1 MQWRKTVVSNKPIP
15 CLVGFGGI
23 TPAGRASHNL
33 SYSRMTYDFQSE
45 QEKINY
51 LKSVLSLC
59 GLIDETLDS
68 SEINQFVKSKE
79 EEVLNNTLMRQ
90 LDYKFFRETFWTY
103 DYEMPANACAQLPF
117 QLDPVKHYASRQH
130 PKALGMSILGIADA
144 ISDTGLD
151 LKKKIDTYGRDKVGC
166 FAGCAVMNM
175 DRHSGDGLFASHPLG
190 QRATSKHISF
200 TLPEMTADFI
210 NAYVTGSLGI
220 TGHFIGACATSL
232 YNLNAGVEL
241 IKSGKSELV
250 IVGAAE
256 AILGPPAYIGFSA
269 MGAMATDER
278 MKNLQALLGEGED
291 LNYKNFCRP
300 FGDNMGMVCGESAGF
315 AILMSDRLA
324 LETGANIRGAFLNVN
339 INADGNKKSISG
351 PGAGNYFSVGKTFK
365 DIEKVF
371 GEKVLQNQS
380 CFIAHGTGT
389 PLNRITESHIMSTFA
404 KEFQVGNM
412 PVTSVKSKLGH
423 TMGTAGMDQIWSAL
437 GALDSQKLSG
447 ICTIPKL
454 ADDVFTENLDYF
466 LEDREFQDK
475 KDIVFLNS
483 KGFGGNNA
491 TSALISKD
499 LTLDLINKRYNS
511 SELSKWQGLQ
521 EKTLESRAQNKLAAI
536 NNEIEPIY
544 EFDKDVLDLTD
555 LDISRTNIKTSTGFD
570 YELSSDLRDEDYS
583 V

>member
-1 MQWRKTVVSNKPIP
+1 MAKPIP
-15 CLVGFGGI
+15 CLVGFGGL
-23 TPAGRASHNL
+23 TPAGRGSHNL
-33 SYSRMTYDFQSE
+33 SYSRMIYDLESE
-45 QEKINY
+45 QNKFNY
-51 LKSVLSLC
+51 LKSVLTLC
-59 GLIDETLDS
+59 GLIDETTEAP
-68 SEINQFVKSKE
+68 EIEQLILSKE
-79 EEVLNNTLMRQ
+79 NEVLENTLMRK
-90 LDYKFFRETFWTY
+90 LDYEFFRNTFWSY
-103 DYEMPANACAQLPF
+103 DYEMPANACGQLPYR
-117 QLDPVKHYASRQH
+117 LDPVTHYASRQH
-130 PKALGMSILGIADA
+130 PKALGMSIVGFTDA
-144 ISDTGLD
+144 MSDAGFD
-151 LKKKIDTYGRDKVGC
+151 LRKEIDTYGRDKVGC

-175 DRHSGDGLFASHPLG
+175 DRYSGDGLFASYPMG
-190 QRATSKHISF
+190 KRASSKHISF

-278 MKNLQALLGEGED
+278 MTNLQQLLGEGDD
-291 LNYKNFCRP
+291 LDYTKFCRP

-324 LETGANIRGAFLNVN
+324 LEVGANIRGCFLNVN

-365 DIEKVF
+365 DIETVF
-371 GEKVLQNQS
+371 GSKTLQEKS
-380 CFIAHGTGT
+380 CFLAHGTGT
-389 PLNRITESHIMSTFA
+389 PLNRITESHIISTFA
-404 KEFQVGNM
+404 KEYGIQNL

-423 TMGTAGMDQIWSAL
+423 TMGTAGMDQIWCGL
-437 GALDSQKLSG
+437 GALESQKLTG

-454 ADDVFTENLDYF
+454 ADDVFKDNLDFF
-466 LEDREFQDK
+466 LDNKEFSSQ
-475 KDIVFLNS
+475 KDIAFLNS

-491 TSALISKD
+491 TSALISSS
-499 LTLDLINKRYNS
+499 LTEELLQRRFTEKELKAWKNKREATLKLREKNFELAVNS
-511 SELSKWQGLQ
+511 D
-521 EKTLESRAQNKLAAI
+521 
-536 NNEIEPIY
+536 IEPIY

-555 LDISRTNIKTSTGFD
+555 LEISKKNIKTKTGFN
-570 YELSSDLRDEDYS
+570 YALNSDLTKSDF
-583 V
+583 

>member
-1 MQWRKTVVSNKPIP
+1 MAKPIP
-15 CLVGFGGI
+15 CLVGFGGL
-23 TPAGRASHNL
+23 TPAGRGSHNL
-33 SYSRMTYDFQSE
+33 SYSRMIYDLESDQNKF
-45 QEKINY
+45 NY
-51 LKSVLSLC
+51 LKSVLTLC
-59 GLIDETLDS
+59 GLIDETTEAT
-68 SEINQFVKSKE
+68 EIEQLILSKE
-79 EEVLNNTLMRQ
+79 NEVLENTLMRK
-90 LDYKFFRETFWTY
+90 LDYEFFRNTFWSY
-103 DYEMPANACAQLPF
+103 DYEMPANACGQLPF
-117 QLDPVKHYASRQH
+117 RLDPVTHYASRQH
-130 PKALGMSILGIADA
+130 PKALGMSIVGFTDA
-144 ISDTGLD
+144 MSDAGFD
-151 LKKKIDTYGRDKVGC
+151 LRKVIDSYGRDKVGC

-175 DRHSGDGLFASHPLG
+175 DRYSGDGLFASYPMG
-190 QRATSKHISF
+190 KRASSKHISF

-278 MKNLQALLGEGED
+278 MTNLQQLLGEGED
-291 LNYKNFCRP
+291 LDYTKFCRP

-324 LETGANIRGAFLNVN
+324 LEVGANIRGCFLNVN

-365 DIEKVF
+365 DIETVF
-371 GEKVLQNQS
+371 GSKTLQEKS
-380 CFIAHGTGT
+380 CFLAHGTGT
-389 PLNRITESHIMSTFA
+389 PLNRITESHIVSTFA
-404 KEFQVGNM
+404 KEFGIENL

-423 TMGTAGMDQIWSAL
+423 TMGTAGMDQIWCGL
-437 GALDSQKLSG
+437 GALESQKLTG

-454 ADDVFTENLDYF
+454 ADDVFKENLDFF
-466 LEDREFQDK
+466 LENKEFNSQ
-475 KDIVFLNS
+475 KDIAFLNS

-491 TSALISKD
+491 TSALISSN
-499 LTLDLINKRYNS
+499 LTEELLQRRFTEKELKAWKKKREATLKLREKNFELAVNS
-511 SELSKWQGLQ
+511 D
-521 EKTLESRAQNKLAAI
+521 
-536 NNEIEPIY
+536 IEPIY

-555 LDISRTNIKTSTGFD
+555 LEISKKNIKTKTGFN
-570 YELSSDLRDEDYS
+570 YALNSDLTKSDF
-583 V
+583 

>member
-1 MQWRKTVVSNKPIP
+1 MAKPIP
-15 CLVGFGGI
+15 CLVGFGGL
-23 TPAGRASHNL
+23 TPAGRGSHNL
-33 SYSRMTYDFQSE
+33 SYSRMIYDLESDQNKF
-45 QEKINY
+45 NY
-51 LKSVLSLC
+51 LKSVLTLC
-59 GLIDETLDS
+59 GLIDETTEAP
-68 SEINQFVKSKE
+68 EIEQLILSKE
-79 EEVLNNTLMRQ
+79 NEVLENTLMRK
-90 LDYKFFRETFWTY
+90 LDYEFFRNTFWSY
-103 DYEMPANACAQLPF
+103 DYEMPANACGQLPYR
-117 QLDPVKHYASRQH
+117 LDPVTHYASRQH
-130 PKALGMSILGIADA
+130 PKALGMSIVGFTDA
-144 ISDTGLD
+144 MSDAGFD
-151 LKKKIDTYGRDKVGC
+151 LRKEIDTYGRDKVGC

-175 DRHSGDGLFASHPLG
+175 DRYSGDGLFASYPMG
-190 QRATSKHISF
+190 KRASSKHISF

-278 MKNLQALLGEGED
+278 MTNLQQLLGEGDD
-291 LNYKNFCRP
+291 LDYTKFCRP

-324 LETGANIRGAFLNVN
+324 LEVGANIRGCFLNVN

-365 DIEKVF
+365 DIETVF
-371 GEKVLQNQS
+371 GSKTLQEKS
-380 CFIAHGTGT
+380 CFLAHGTGT
-389 PLNRITESHIMSTFA
+389 PLNRITESHIISTFA
-404 KEFQVGNM
+404 KEFGIQNL

-423 TMGTAGMDQIWSAL
+423 TMGTAGMDQIWCGL
-437 GALDSQKLSG
+437 GALESQKLTG

-454 ADDVFTENLDYF
+454 ADDVFKDNLDFF
-466 LEDREFQDK
+466 LDNKEFSSQ
-475 KDIVFLNS
+475 KDIAFLNS

-491 TSALISKD
+491 TSALISSS
-499 LTLDLINKRYNS
+499 LTEELLQRRFTEKELKAWKKKREATLKLREKNFELAVNS
-511 SELSKWQGLQ
+511 D
-521 EKTLESRAQNKLAAI
+521 
-536 NNEIEPIY
+536 IEPIY

-555 LDISRTNIKTSTGFD
+555 LEISKKNIKTKTGFN
-570 YELSSDLRDEDYS
+570 YALNSDLTKSDF
-583 V
+583 

>member
-1 MQWRKTVVSNKPIP
+1 MAKPIP
-15 CLVGFGGI
+15 CLVGFGGL
-23 TPAGRASHNL
+23 TPAGRGSHNL
-33 SYSRMTYDFQSE
+33 SYSRMIYDLESDQNKF
-45 QEKINY
+45 NY
-51 LKSVLSLC
+51 LKSVLTLC
-59 GLIDETLDS
+59 GLIDETTEAT
-68 SEINQFVKSKE
+68 EIEQLILSKE
-79 EEVLNNTLMRQ
+79 NEVLENTLMRK
-90 LDYKFFRETFWTY
+90 LDYEFFRNTFWSY
-103 DYEMPANACAQLPF
+103 DYEMPANACGQLPF
-117 QLDPVKHYASRQH
+117 RLDPVTHYASRQH
-130 PKALGMSILGIADA
+130 PKALGRSIVGFTDAMSDA
-144 ISDTGLD
+144 GFELRKEIE
-151 LKKKIDTYGRDKVGC
+151 TYGREKVGC

-175 DRHSGDGLFASHPLG
+175 DRYSGDGLFASYPMG
-190 QRATSKHISF
+190 KRASSKHISF

-278 MKNLQALLGEGED
+278 MSNLQQLLGEGDD
-291 LNYKNFCRP
+291 LDYTKFCRP

-324 LETGANIRGAFLNVN
+324 LEVGANIRGCFLNVN

-365 DIEKVF
+365 DIETVF
-371 GEKVLQNQS
+371 GSKTLQEKS
-380 CFIAHGTGT
+380 CFLAHGTGT
-389 PLNRITESHIMSTFA
+389 PLNRITESHIVSTFA
-404 KEFQVGNM
+404 KEFGIENL

-423 TMGTAGMDQIWSAL
+423 TMGTAGMDQIWCGL
-437 GALDSQKLSG
+437 GALESQKLTG

-454 ADDVFTENLDYF
+454 ADDVFKDNLDFF
-466 LEDREFQDK
+466 LENKEFNSQ
-475 KDIVFLNS
+475 KDIAFLNS

-491 TSALISKD
+491 TSALISSN
-499 LTLDLINKRYNS
+499 LTEELLQRRFTEKELKAWKKKREATLKLREKNFELAVNS
-511 SELSKWQGLQ
+511 D
-521 EKTLESRAQNKLAAI
+521 
-536 NNEIEPIY
+536 IEPIY

-555 LDISRTNIKTSTGFD
+555 LEISKKNIKTKTGFN
-570 YELSSDLRDEDYS
+570 YALNSDLTKSDF
-583 V
+583 

>member
-1 MQWRKTVVSNKPIP
+1 MAKPIP
-15 CLVGFGGI
+15 CLVGFGGL
-23 TPAGRASHNL
+23 TPAGRGSHNL
-33 SYSRMTYDFQSE
+33 SYSRMIYDLESE
-45 QEKINY
+45 QNKFNY
-51 LKSVLSLC
+51 LKSVLTLC
-59 GLIDETLDS
+59 GLIDETTEAT
-68 SEINQFVKSKE
+68 EIEQLILSKE
-79 EEVLNNTLMRQ
+79 NEVLENTLMRK
-90 LDYKFFRETFWTY
+90 LDYEFFRNTFWSY
-103 DYEMPANACAQLPF
+103 DYEMPANACGQLPYR
-117 QLDPVKHYASRQH
+117 LDPVTHYASRQH
-130 PKALGMSILGIADA
+130 PKALGMSIVGFTDA
-144 ISDTGLD
+144 MSDAGFD
-151 LKKKIDTYGRDKVGC
+151 LRKEIDTYGRDKVGC

-175 DRHSGDGLFASHPLG
+175 DRYSGDGLFASYPMG
-190 QRATSKHISF
+190 KRASSKHISF

-278 MKNLQALLGEGED
+278 MTNLQQLLGEGDD
-291 LNYKNFCRP
+291 LDYTKFCRP

-324 LETGANIRGAFLNVN
+324 LEVGANIRGCFLNVN

-365 DIEKVF
+365 DIETVF
-371 GEKVLQNQS
+371 GSKTLQEKS
-380 CFIAHGTGT
+380 CFLAHGTGT
-389 PLNRITESHIMSTFA
+389 PLNRITESHIISTFA
-404 KEFQVGNM
+404 KEFGIQNL

-423 TMGTAGMDQIWSAL
+423 TMGTAGMDQIWCGL
-437 GALDSQKLSG
+437 GALESQKLTG

-454 ADDVFTENLDYF
+454 ADDVFKDNLDFF
-466 LEDREFQDK
+466 LDNKEFSSQ
-475 KDIVFLNS
+475 KDIAFLNS

-491 TSALISKD
+491 TSALISSS
-499 LTLDLINKRYNS
+499 LTEELLQRRFTEKELKAWKKKREATLKLREKNFELAVNS
-511 SELSKWQGLQ
+511 D
-521 EKTLESRAQNKLAAI
+521 
-536 NNEIEPIY
+536 IEPIY

-555 LDISRTNIKTSTGFD
+555 LEISKKNIKTKTGFD
-570 YELSSDLRDEDYS
+570 YALNSDLTKSDF
-583 V
+583 

>member
-1 MQWRKTVVSNKPIP
+1 MAKPIP
-15 CLVGFGGI
+15 CLVGFGGL
-23 TPAGRASHNL
+23 TPAGRGSHNL
-33 SYSRMTYDFQSE
+33 SYSRMIYDLESDQNKF
-45 QEKINY
+45 NY
-51 LKSVLSLC
+51 LKSVLTLC
-59 GLIDETLDS
+59 GLIDETTEAT
-68 SEINQFVKSKE
+68 EIEQLILSKE
-79 EEVLNNTLMRQ
+79 NEVLENTLMRK
-90 LDYKFFRETFWTY
+90 LDYEFFRNTFWSY
-103 DYEMPANACAQLPF
+103 DYEMPANACGQLPF
-117 QLDPVKHYASRQH
+117 RLDPVTHYASRQH
-130 PKALGMSILGIADA
+130 PKALGMSIVGFTDA
-144 ISDTGLD
+144 MSDAGFD
-151 LKKKIDTYGRDKVGC
+151 LRKEIDTYGRDKVGC

-175 DRHSGDGLFASHPLG
+175 DRYSGDGLFASYPMG
-190 QRATSKHISF
+190 KRASSKHISF

-278 MKNLQALLGEGED
+278 MTNLQQLLGEGDD
-291 LNYKNFCRP
+291 LDYTKFCRP

-324 LETGANIRGAFLNVN
+324 LEVGANIRGCFLNVN

-365 DIEKVF
+365 DIETVF
-371 GEKVLQNQS
+371 GSKTLQEKS
-380 CFIAHGTGT
+380 CFLAHGTGT
-389 PLNRITESHIMSTFA
+389 PLNRITESHIVSTFA
-404 KEFQVGNM
+404 KEFGIENL

-423 TMGTAGMDQIWSAL
+423 TMGTAGMDQIWCGL
-437 GALDSQKLSG
+437 GALESQKLTG

-454 ADDVFTENLDYF
+454 ADDVFKENLDFF
-466 LEDREFQDK
+466 LENKEFNSQ
-475 KDIVFLNS
+475 KDIAFLNS

-491 TSALISKD
+491 TSALISSN
-499 LTLDLINKRYNS
+499 LTEELLQRRFTDKELKAWKKKREATLKLREKNFELAVNS
-511 SELSKWQGLQ
+511 D
-521 EKTLESRAQNKLAAI
+521 
-536 NNEIEPIY
+536 IEPIY

-555 LDISRTNIKTSTGFD
+555 LEISKKNIKTKTGFN
-570 YELSSDLRDEDYS
+570 YALNSDLTKSDF
-583 V
+583 

>member
-1 MQWRKTVVSNKPIP
+1 MAKPIP
-15 CLVGFGGI
+15 CLVGFGGL
-23 TPAGRASHNL
+23 TPAGRGSHNL
-33 SYSRMTYDFQSE
+33 SYSRMIYDLESDQNKF
-45 QEKINY
+45 NY
-51 LKSVLSLC
+51 LKSVLTLC
-59 GLIDETLDS
+59 GLIDETTEAT
-68 SEINQFVKSKE
+68 EIEQLILSKE
-79 EEVLNNTLMRQ
+79 NEVLENTLMRK
-90 LDYKFFRETFWTY
+90 LDYEFFRNTFWSY
-103 DYEMPANACAQLPF
+103 DYEMPANACGQLPF
-117 QLDPVKHYASRQH
+117 RLDPVTHYASRQH
-130 PKALGMSILGIADA
+130 PKALGMSIVGFTDA
-144 ISDTGLD
+144 MSDAGFD
-151 LKKKIDTYGRDKVGC
+151 LRKEIDTYGRDKVGC

-175 DRHSGDGLFASHPLG
+175 DRYSGDGLFASYPMG
-190 QRATSKHISF
+190 KRASSKHISF

-278 MKNLQALLGEGED
+278 MTNLQQLLGEGDD
-291 LNYKNFCRP
+291 LDYTKFCRP

-324 LETGANIRGAFLNVN
+324 LEVGANIRGCFLNVN

-365 DIEKVF
+365 DIETVF
-371 GEKVLQNQS
+371 GSKTLQEKSFFL
-380 CFIAHGTGT
+380 AHGTGT
-389 PLNRITESHIMSTFA
+389 PLNIITESHIVSTFA
-404 KEFQVGNM
+404 KEFGIENL

-423 TMGTAGMDQIWSAL
+423 TMGTAGMDQIWCGL
-437 GALDSQKLSG
+437 GALESQKLTG

-454 ADDVFTENLDYF
+454 ADDVFKDNLDFF
-466 LEDREFQDK
+466 LENKEFNSQ
-475 KDIVFLNS
+475 KDIAFLNS

-491 TSALISKD
+491 TSALISSN
-499 LTLDLINKRYNS
+499 LTEELLQRRFTEKELKAWKKKREATLKLREKNF
-511 SELSKWQGLQ
+511 EL
-521 EKTLESRAQNKLAAI
+521 AI
-536 NNEIEPIY
+536 NSDIEPIY

-555 LDISRTNIKTSTGFD
+555 LEISKKNIKTKTGFN
-570 YELSSDLRDEDYS
+570 YALNSDLTKSDF
-583 V
+583 

>member
-1 MQWRKTVVSNKPIP
+1 MAKPIP
-15 CLVGFGGI
+15 CLVGFGGL
-23 TPAGRASHNL
+23 TPAGRGSHNL
-33 SYSRMTYDFQSE
+33 SYSRMIYDLESDQNKF
-45 QEKINY
+45 NY
-51 LKSVLSLC
+51 LKSVLTLC
-59 GLIDETLDS
+59 GLIDETTEAT
-68 SEINQFVKSKE
+68 EIEQLILSKE
-79 EEVLNNTLMRQ
+79 NEVLENTLMRK
-90 LDYKFFRETFWTY
+90 LDYEFFRNTFWSY
-103 DYEMPANACAQLPF
+103 DYEMPANACGQLPF
-117 QLDPVKHYASRQH
+117 RLDPVTHYASRQH
-130 PKALGMSILGIADA
+130 PKALGMSIVGFTDA
-144 ISDTGLD
+144 MSDAGFD
-151 LKKKIDTYGRDKVGC
+151 LRKEIDTYGRDKVGC

-175 DRHSGDGLFASHPLG
+175 DRYSGDGLFASYPMG
-190 QRATSKHISF
+190 KRASSKHISF

-278 MKNLQALLGEGED
+278 MTNLQQLLGEGDD
-291 LNYKNFCRP
+291 LDYTKFCRP

-324 LETGANIRGAFLNVN
+324 LEVGANIRGCFLNVN

-365 DIEKVF
+365 DIETVF
-371 GEKVLQNQS
+371 GSKTLQEKS
-380 CFIAHGTGT
+380 CFLAHGTGT
-389 PLNRITESHIMSTFA
+389 PLNRITESHIVSTFA
-404 KEFQVGNM
+404 KEFGIENL

-423 TMGTAGMDQIWSAL
+423 TMGTAGMDQIWCGL
-437 GALDSQKLSG
+437 GALESQKLTG

-454 ADDVFTENLDYF
+454 ADDVFKDNLDFF
-466 LEDREFQDK
+466 LENKEFNSQ
-475 KDIVFLNS
+475 KDIAFLNS

-491 TSALISKD
+491 TSALISSN
-499 LTLDLINKRYNS
+499 LTEELLQRRFTDKELKAWKKKREATLKLREKNFELAVNS
-511 SELSKWQGLQ
+511 DIK
-521 EKTLESRAQNKLAAI
+521 
-536 NNEIEPIY
+536 PIY

-555 LDISRTNIKTSTGFD
+555 LEISKKNIKTKTGFN
-570 YELSSDLRDEDYS
+570 YALNSDLTKSDF
-583 V
+583 

>member
-1 MQWRKTVVSNKPIP
+1 MAKPIP
-15 CLVGFGGI
+15 CLVGFGGL
-23 TPAGRASHNL
+23 TPAGRGSHNL
-33 SYSRMTYDFQSE
+33 SYSRMIYDLESDQNKF
-45 QEKINY
+45 NY
-51 LKSVLSLC
+51 LKSVLTLC
-59 GLIDETLDS
+59 GLIDETTEATQIEQL
-68 SEINQFVKSKE
+68 ILSKE
-79 EEVLNNTLMRQ
+79 NEVLENTLMRK
-90 LDYKFFRETFWTY
+90 LDYEFFRNTFWSY
-103 DYEMPANACAQLPF
+103 DYEMPANACGQLPF
-117 QLDPVKHYASRQH
+117 RLDPVTHYASRQH
-130 PKALGMSILGIADA
+130 PKALGMSIVGFTDA
-144 ISDTGLD
+144 MSDAGFD
-151 LKKKIDTYGRDKVGC
+151 LRKEIDSYGRDKVGC

-175 DRHSGDGLFASHPLG
+175 DRYSGDGLFASYPMG
-190 QRATSKHISF
+190 KRASSKHISF

-278 MKNLQALLGEGED
+278 MTNLQQLLGEGED
-291 LNYKNFCRP
+291 LDYTKFCRP

-324 LETGANIRGAFLNVN
+324 LEVGANIRGCFLNVN

-365 DIEKVF
+365 DIETVF
-371 GEKVLQNQS
+371 GAKTLQEKS
-380 CFIAHGTGT
+380 CFLAHGTGT
-389 PLNRITESHIMSTFA
+389 PLNRITESHIVSTFA
-404 KEFQVGNM
+404 KEFGIENL

-423 TMGTAGMDQIWSAL
+423 TMGTAGMDQIWCGL
-437 GALDSQKLSG
+437 GALESQKLTG

-454 ADDVFTENLDYF
+454 ADDVFKENLDFF
-466 LEDREFQDK
+466 LENKEFNSQ
-475 KDIVFLNS
+475 KDIAFLNS

-491 TSALISKD
+491 TSALISSN
-499 LTLDLINKRYNS
+499 LTEELLQRRFTEKELKAWKKKREATLQLREKNFELAVNS
-511 SELSKWQGLQ
+511 D
-521 EKTLESRAQNKLAAI
+521 
-536 NNEIEPIY
+536 IEPIY

-555 LDISRTNIKTSTGFD
+555 LEISKKSIKTKTGFD
-570 YELSSDLRDEDYS
+570 YALNSDLTKSDF
-583 V
+583 

>member
-1 MQWRKTVVSNKPIP
+1 MAKPIP
-15 CLVGFGGI
+15 CLVGFGGL
-23 TPAGRASHNL
+23 TPAGRGSHNL
-33 SYSRMTYDFQSE
+33 SYSRMIYDLESDQNKF
-45 QEKINY
+45 NY
-51 LKSVLSLC
+51 LKSVLTLC
-59 GLIDETLDS
+59 GLIDETTEAP
-68 SEINQFVKSKE
+68 EIEQLIFSKE
-79 EEVLNNTLMRQ
+79 NEVLENTLMRK
-90 LDYKFFRETFWTY
+90 LDYEFFRNTFWSY
-103 DYEMPANACAQLPF
+103 DYEMPANACGQLPF
-117 QLDPVKHYASRQH
+117 RLDPVTHYASRQH
-130 PKALGMSILGIADA
+130 PKALGMSIVGFTDA
-144 ISDTGLD
+144 MSDAGFD
-151 LKKKIDTYGRDKVGC
+151 LRKEIDSYGRDKVGC

-175 DRHSGDGLFASHPLG
+175 DRYSGDGLFASYPMG
-190 QRATSKHISF
+190 KRASSKHISF

-278 MKNLQALLGEGED
+278 MTNLQQLLGEGENLD
-291 LNYKNFCRP
+291 YTKFCRP

-324 LETGANIRGAFLNVN
+324 LEVGANIRGCFLNVN

-365 DIEKVF
+365 DIETVF
-371 GEKVLQNQS
+371 GAKTLQEKS
-380 CFIAHGTGT
+380 CFLAHGTGT
-389 PLNRITESHIMSTFA
+389 PLNRITESHIVSTFA
-404 KEFQVGNM
+404 KEFGIENL

-423 TMGTAGMDQIWSAL
+423 TMGTAGMDQIWCGL
-437 GALDSQKLSG
+437 GALESQKLTG

-454 ADDVFTENLDYF
+454 ADDVFKENLDFF
-466 LEDREFQDK
+466 LENKEFNSQ

-491 TSALISKD
+491 TSALISSN
-499 LTLDLINKRYNS
+499 LTEELLQRRFTEKELKAWKKKREATLKLREKNFELAVNS
-511 SELSKWQGLQ
+511 D
-521 EKTLESRAQNKLAAI
+521 
-536 NNEIEPIY
+536 IEPIY

-555 LDISRTNIKTSTGFD
+555 LEISKKNIKTKTGFN
-570 YELSSDLRDEDYS
+570 YALNSDLTKSDF
-583 V
+583 

>member
-1 MQWRKTVVSNKPIP
+1 MAKPIP
-15 CLVGFGGI
+15 CLVGFGGL
-23 TPAGRASHNL
+23 TPAGRGSHNL
-33 SYSRMTYDFQSE
+33 SYSRMIYDLESDQNKF
-45 QEKINY
+45 NY
-51 LKSVLSLC
+51 LKSVLTLC
-59 GLIDETLDS
+59 GLIDETTEAP
-68 SEINQFVKSKE
+68 EIEQLILSKE
-79 EEVLNNTLMRQ
+79 NEVLENTLMRK
-90 LDYKFFRETFWTY
+90 LDYEFFRNTFWSY
-103 DYEMPANACAQLPF
+103 DYEMPANACGQLPF
-117 QLDPVKHYASRQH
+117 RLDPVTHYASRQH
-130 PKALGMSILGIADA
+130 PKALGMSIVGFTDA
-144 ISDTGLD
+144 MSDAGFD
-151 LKKKIDTYGRDKVGC
+151 LRKEIDTYGRDKVGC

-175 DRHSGDGLFASHPLG
+175 DRYSGDGLFASYPMG
-190 QRATSKHISF
+190 KRASSKHISF

-278 MKNLQALLGEGED
+278 MTNLQQLLGEGDD
-291 LNYKNFCRP
+291 LDYTKFCRP

-324 LETGANIRGAFLNVN
+324 LEVGANIRGCFLNVN

-365 DIEKVF
+365 DIETVF
-371 GEKVLQNQS
+371 GSKTLQEKS
-380 CFIAHGTGT
+380 CFLAHGTGT
-389 PLNRITESHIMSTFA
+389 PLNRITESHIVSTFA
-404 KEFQVGNM
+404 KEFGIENL

-423 TMGTAGMDQIWSAL
+423 TMGTAGMDQIWCGL
-437 GALDSQKLSG
+437 GALESQKLTG

-454 ADDVFTENLDYF
+454 ADDVFKDNLDFF
-466 LEDREFQDK
+466 LENKEFNSQ
-475 KDIVFLNS
+475 KDIAFLNS

-491 TSALISKD
+491 TSALISSN
-499 LTLDLINKRYNS
+499 LTEELLQRRFTDKELKAWKKKREATLKLREKNFELAVNS
-511 SELSKWQGLQ
+511 D
-521 EKTLESRAQNKLAAI
+521 
-536 NNEIEPIY
+536 IEPIY

-555 LDISRTNIKTSTGFD
+555 LEISKKNIKTKTGFN
-570 YELSSDLRDEDYS
+570 YALNSDLTKSDF
-583 V
+583 

>member
-1 MQWRKTVVSNKPIP
+1 MAKPIP
-15 CLVGFGGI
+15 CLVGFGGL
-23 TPAGRASHNL
+23 TPAGRGSHNL
-33 SYSRMTYDFQSE
+33 SYSRMIYDLESE
-45 QEKINY
+45 QNKFNY
-51 LKSVLSLC
+51 LKSVLTLC
-59 GLIDETLDS
+59 GLIDETTEAP
-68 SEINQFVKSKE
+68 EIEQLILSKE
-79 EEVLNNTLMRQ
+79 NEVLENTLMRK
-90 LDYKFFRETFWTY
+90 LDYEFFRNTFWSY
-103 DYEMPANACAQLPF
+103 DYEMPANACGQLPYR
-117 QLDPVKHYASRQH
+117 LDPVTHYASRQH
-130 PKALGMSILGIADA
+130 PKALGMSIVGFTDA
-144 ISDTGLD
+144 MSDAGFD
-151 LKKKIDTYGRDKVGC
+151 LRKEIDTYGRDKVGC

-175 DRHSGDGLFASHPLG
+175 DRYSGDGLFASYPMG
-190 QRATSKHISF
+190 KRASSKHISF

-278 MKNLQALLGEGED
+278 MTNLQQLLGEGDD
-291 LNYKNFCRP
+291 LDYTKFCRP

-324 LETGANIRGAFLNVN
+324 LEVGANIRGCFLNVN

-365 DIEKVF
+365 DIETVF
-371 GEKVLQNQS
+371 GSKTLQEKS
-380 CFIAHGTGT
+380 CFLAHGTGT
-389 PLNRITESHIMSTFA
+389 PLNRITESHIISTFA
-404 KEFQVGNM
+404 KEFGIRNL

-423 TMGTAGMDQIWSAL
+423 TMGTAGMDQIWCGL
-437 GALDSQKLSG
+437 GALESQKLTG

-454 ADDVFTENLDYF
+454 ADDVFKDNLDFF
-466 LEDREFQDK
+466 LDNKEFSSQ
-475 KDIVFLNS
+475 KDIAFLNS

-491 TSALISKD
+491 TSALISSN
-499 LTLDLINKRYNS
+499 LTEELLQRRFTEKELKAWKKKREATFKLREKNFELAVNS
-511 SELSKWQGLQ
+511 D
-521 EKTLESRAQNKLAAI
+521 
-536 NNEIEPIY
+536 IEPIY

-555 LDISRTNIKTSTGFD
+555 LEISKKNIKTKTGFN
-570 YELSSDLRDEDYS
+570 YALNSDLTKSDF
-583 V
+583 

>member
-1 MQWRKTVVSNKPIP
+1 MAKPIP
-15 CLVGFGGI
+15 CLVGFGGL
-23 TPAGRASHNL
+23 TPAGRGSHNL
-33 SYSRMTYDFQSE
+33 SYSRMIYDLESDQNKF
-45 QEKINY
+45 NY
-51 LKSVLSLC
+51 LKSVLTLC
-59 GLIDETLDS
+59 GLIDETTEAP
-68 SEINQFVKSKE
+68 EIEQLILSKE
-79 EEVLNNTLMRQ
+79 NEVLENTLMRK
-90 LDYKFFRETFWTY
+90 LDYEFFRNTFWSY
-103 DYEMPANACAQLPF
+103 DYEMPANACGQLPF
-117 QLDPVKHYASRQH
+117 RLDPVTHYASRQH
-130 PKALGMSILGIADA
+130 PKALGMSIVGFTDA
-144 ISDTGLD
+144 MSDTGFD
-151 LKKKIDTYGRDKVGC
+151 LRKEIDSYGRDKVGC

-175 DRHSGDGLFASHPLG
+175 DRYSGDGLFASYPMG
-190 QRATSKHISF
+190 KRASSKHISF

-278 MKNLQALLGEGED
+278 MTNLQQLLGEGED
-291 LNYKNFCRP
+291 LDYTKFCRP

-324 LETGANIRGAFLNVN
+324 LEVGANIRGCFLNVN

-365 DIEKVF
+365 DIETVF
-371 GEKVLQNQS
+371 GAKTLQEKS
-380 CFIAHGTGT
+380 CFLAHGTGT
-389 PLNRITESHIMSTFA
+389 PLNRITESHIVSTFA
-404 KEFQVGNM
+404 KEFGIENL

-423 TMGTAGMDQIWSAL
+423 TMGTAGMDQIWCGL
-437 GALDSQKLSG
+437 GALESQKLTG

-454 ADDVFTENLDYF
+454 ADDVFKENLDFF
-466 LEDREFQDK
+466 LENKEFNSQ
-475 KDIVFLNS
+475 KDIAFLNS

-491 TSALISKD
+491 TSALISSN
-499 LTLDLINKRYNS
+499 LTEELLQRRFTEKELKAWKKKREATLKLREKNFELAVNS
-511 SELSKWQGLQ
+511 D
-521 EKTLESRAQNKLAAI
+521 
-536 NNEIEPIY
+536 IEPIY

-555 LDISRTNIKTSTGFD
+555 LEISKKSIKTKTGFD
-570 YELSSDLRDEDYS
+570 YALNSDLTKSDF
-583 V
+583 

>member
-1 MQWRKTVVSNKPIP
+1 MAKPIP
-15 CLVGFGGI
+15 CLVGFGGL
-23 TPAGRASHNL
+23 TPAGRGSHNL
-33 SYSRMTYDFQSE
+33 SYSRMIYDLESE
-45 QEKINY
+45 QNKFNY
-51 LKSVLSLC
+51 LKSVLTLC
-59 GLIDETLDS
+59 GLIDETTEAP
-68 SEINQFVKSKE
+68 EIEQLILSKE
-79 EEVLNNTLMRQ
+79 NEVLENTLMRK
-90 LDYKFFRETFWTY
+90 LDYEFFRNTFWSY
-103 DYEMPANACAQLPF
+103 DYEMPANACGQLPYR
-117 QLDPVKHYASRQH
+117 LDPVTHYASRQH
-130 PKALGMSILGIADA
+130 PKALGMSIVGFTDA
-144 ISDTGLD
+144 MSDAGFD
-151 LKKKIDTYGRDKVGC
+151 LRKEIDTYGRDKVGC

-175 DRHSGDGLFASHPLG
+175 DRYSGDGLFASYPMG
-190 QRATSKHISF
+190 KRASSKHISF

-278 MKNLQALLGEGED
+278 MTNLQQLLGEGDD
-291 LNYKNFCRP
+291 LDYTKFCRP

-324 LETGANIRGAFLNVN
+324 LEVGANIRGCFLNVN

-365 DIEKVF
+365 DIETVF
-371 GEKVLQNQS
+371 GSKTLQEKS
-380 CFIAHGTGT
+380 CFLAHGTGT
-389 PLNRITESHIMSTFA
+389 PLNRITESHIISTFA
-404 KEFQVGNM
+404 KEFGIENL

-423 TMGTAGMDQIWSAL
+423 TMGTAGMDQIWCGL
-437 GALDSQKLSG
+437 GALESQKLTG

-454 ADDVFTENLDYF
+454 ADDVFKDNLDFF
-466 LEDREFQDK
+466 LDNKEFDSQ
-475 KDIVFLNS
+475 KDIAFLNS

-491 TSALISKD
+491 TSALISSS
-499 LTLDLINKRYNS
+499 LTEELLQRRFTEKELKAWKKKREATLKLREKNFELAVNS
-511 SELSKWQGLQ
+511 D
-521 EKTLESRAQNKLAAI
+521 
-536 NNEIEPIY
+536 IEPIY

-555 LDISRTNIKTSTGFD
+555 LEISKKNIKTKTGFN
-570 YELSSDLRDEDYS
+570 YALNSDLTKSDF
-583 V
+583 

>member
-1 MQWRKTVVSNKPIP
+1 MAKPIP
-15 CLVGFGGI
+15 CLVGFGGL
-23 TPAGRASHNL
+23 TPAGRGSHNL
-33 SYSRMTYDFQSE
+33 SYSRMIYDLESDQNKF
-45 QEKINY
+45 NY
-51 LKSVLSLC
+51 LKSVLTLC
-59 GLIDETLDS
+59 GLIDETTEAT
-68 SEINQFVKSKE
+68 EIEQLILSKE
-79 EEVLNNTLMRQ
+79 NEVLENTLMRK
-90 LDYKFFRETFWTY
+90 LDYEFFRNTFWSY
-103 DYEMPANACAQLPF
+103 DYEMPANACGQLPF
-117 QLDPVKHYASRQH
+117 RLDPVTHYASRQH
-130 PKALGMSILGIADA
+130 PKALGMSIVGFTDA
-144 ISDTGLD
+144 MSDAGFD
-151 LKKKIDTYGRDKVGC
+151 LRKEIDTYGRDKVGC

-175 DRHSGDGLFASHPLG
+175 DRYSGDGLFASYPMG
-190 QRATSKHISF
+190 KRASSKHISF

-278 MKNLQALLGEGED
+278 MTNLQQLLGEGDD
-291 LNYKNFCRP
+291 LDYTKFCRP

-324 LETGANIRGAFLNVN
+324 LEVGANIRGCFLNVN

-365 DIEKVF
+365 DIETVF
-371 GEKVLQNQS
+371 GSKTLQEKS
-380 CFIAHGTGT
+380 CFLAHGTGT
-389 PLNRITESHIMSTFA
+389 PLNRITESHIVSTFA
-404 KEFQVGNM
+404 KEFGIENL

-423 TMGTAGMDQIWSAL
+423 TMGTAGMDQIWCGL
-437 GALDSQKLSG
+437 GALESQKLTG

-454 ADDVFTENLDYF
+454 ADDVFKDNLDFF
-466 LEDREFQDK
+466 LENKEFNSQ
-475 KDIVFLNS
+475 KDIAFLNS

-491 TSALISKD
+491 TSALISSN
-499 LTLDLINKRYNS
+499 LTEELLQRRFTDKELKAWKKKREATLKLREKNFELAVNS
-511 SELSKWQGLQ
+511 D
-521 EKTLESRAQNKLAAI
+521 
-536 NNEIEPIY
+536 IEPIY

-555 LDISRTNIKTSTGFD
+555 LEISKKNIKTKTGFN
-570 YELSSDLRDEDYS
+570 YALNSDLTKSDF
-583 V
+583 

>member
-1 MQWRKTVVSNKPIP
+1 MAKPIP
-15 CLVGFGGI
+15 CLVGFGGL
-23 TPAGRASHNL
+23 TPAGRGSHNL
-33 SYSRMTYDFQSE
+33 SYSRMIYDLESE
-45 QEKINY
+45 QNKFNY
-51 LKSVLSLC
+51 LKSVLTLC
-59 GLIDETLDS
+59 SLIDETTEAP
-68 SEINQFVKSKE
+68 EIEQLILSKE
-79 EEVLNNTLMRQ
+79 NEVLENTLMRK
-90 LDYKFFRETFWTY
+90 LDYEFFRNTFWSY
-103 DYEMPANACAQLPF
+103 DYEMPANACGQLPYR
-117 QLDPVKHYASRQH
+117 LDPVTHYASRQH
-130 PKALGMSILGIADA
+130 PKALGMSIVGFTDA
-144 ISDTGLD
+144 MSDAGFD
-151 LKKKIDTYGRDKVGC
+151 LRKEIDTYGRDKVGC

-175 DRHSGDGLFASHPLG
+175 DRYSGDGLFASYPMG
-190 QRATSKHISF
+190 KRASSKHISF

-278 MKNLQALLGEGED
+278 MTNLQQLLGEGDD
-291 LNYKNFCRP
+291 LDYTKFCRP

-324 LETGANIRGAFLNVN
+324 LEVGANIRGCFLNVN

-365 DIEKVF
+365 DIETVF
-371 GEKVLQNQS
+371 GAKTLQEKS
-380 CFIAHGTGT
+380 CFLAHGTGT
-389 PLNRITESHIMSTFA
+389 PLNRITESHIISTFA
-404 KEFQVGNM
+404 KEFGIENL

-423 TMGTAGMDQIWSAL
+423 TMGTAGMDQIWCGL
-437 GALDSQKLSG
+437 GALESQKLTG

-454 ADDVFTENLDYF
+454 ADDVFKDNLDFF
-466 LEDREFQDK
+466 LDNKEFSSQ
-475 KDIVFLNS
+475 KDIAFLNS

-491 TSALISKD
+491 TSALISSS
-499 LTLDLINKRYNS
+499 LTEELLQRRFTEKELKAWKKKREATLKLREKNFELAVNS
-511 SELSKWQGLQ
+511 D
-521 EKTLESRAQNKLAAI
+521 
-536 NNEIEPIY
+536 IEPIY

-555 LDISRTNIKTSTGFD
+555 LEISKKNIKTKTGFN
-570 YELSSDLRDEDYS
+570 YALNSDLTKSDF
-583 V
+583 

>member
-1 MQWRKTVVSNKPIP
+1 MAKPIP
-15 CLVGFGGI
+15 CLVGFGGL
-23 TPAGRASHNL
+23 TPAGRGSHNL
-33 SYSRMTYDFQSE
+33 SYSRMIYDLESDQNKF
-45 QEKINY
+45 NY
-51 LKSVLSLC
+51 LKSVLTLC
-59 GLIDETLDS
+59 GLIDETTEAP
-68 SEINQFVKSKE
+68 EIEQLILSKE
-79 EEVLNNTLMRQ
+79 NEVLENTLMRK
-90 LDYKFFRETFWTY
+90 LDYEFFRNTFWSY
-103 DYEMPANACAQLPF
+103 DYEMPANACGQLPF
-117 QLDPVKHYASRQH
+117 RLDPVTHYASRQH
-130 PKALGMSILGIADA
+130 PKALGMSIVGFTDA
-144 ISDTGLD
+144 MSDAGFD
-151 LKKKIDTYGRDKVGC
+151 LRKEIDTYGRDKVGC

-175 DRHSGDGLFASHPLG
+175 DRYSGDGLFASYPMG
-190 QRATSKHISF
+190 KRASSKHISF

-278 MKNLQALLGEGED
+278 MTNLQQLLGEGDD
-291 LNYKNFCRP
+291 LDYTKFCRP

-324 LETGANIRGAFLNVN
+324 LEVGANIRGCFLNVN

-365 DIEKVF
+365 DIETVF
-371 GEKVLQNQS
+371 GSKTLQEKS
-380 CFIAHGTGT
+380 CFLAHGTGT
-389 PLNRITESHIMSTFA
+389 PLNRITESHIVSTFA
-404 KEFQVGNM
+404 KEFGIENL

-423 TMGTAGMDQIWSAL
+423 TMGTAGMDQIWCGL
-437 GALDSQKLSG
+437 GALESQKLTG

-454 ADDVFTENLDYF
+454 ADDVFKDNLDFF
-466 LEDREFQDK
+466 LENKEFNSQ
-475 KDIVFLNS
+475 KDIAFLNS

-491 TSALISKD
+491 TSALISSN
-499 LTLDLINKRYNS
+499 LTEELLQRRFTDKELKAWKKKREATFKLREKNFELAVNS
-511 SELSKWQGLQ
+511 D
-521 EKTLESRAQNKLAAI
+521 
-536 NNEIEPIY
+536 IEPIY

-555 LDISRTNIKTSTGFD
+555 LEISKKNIKTKTGFN
-570 YELSSDLRDEDYS
+570 YALNSDLTKSDF
-583 V
+583 

>member
-1 MQWRKTVVSNKPIP
+1 MAKPIP
-15 CLVGFGGI
+15 CLVGFGGL
-23 TPAGRASHNL
+23 TPAGRGSHNL
-33 SYSRMTYDFQSE
+33 SYSRMIYDLETDQNKF
-45 QEKINY
+45 NY
-51 LKSVLSLC
+51 LKSVLTLC
-59 GLIDETLDS
+59 GLIDETTEAP
-68 SEINQFVKSKE
+68 EIEQLILSKE
-79 EEVLNNTLMRQ
+79 NEVLENTLMRK
-90 LDYKFFRETFWTY
+90 LDYEFFRNTFWSY
-103 DYEMPANACAQLPF
+103 DYEMPANACGQLPYR
-117 QLDPVKHYASRQH
+117 LDPVTHYASRQH
-130 PKALGMSILGIADA
+130 PKALGMSIVGFTDA
-144 ISDTGLD
+144 MSDAGFD
-151 LKKKIDTYGRDKVGC
+151 LRKEIDTYGRDKVGC

-175 DRHSGDGLFASHPLG
+175 DRYSGDGLFASYPMG
-190 QRATSKHISF
+190 KRASSKHISF

-278 MKNLQALLGEGED
+278 MTNLQQLLGEGDD
-291 LNYKNFCRP
+291 LDYTKFCRP

-324 LETGANIRGAFLNVN
+324 LEVGANIRGCFLNVN

-365 DIEKVF
+365 DIETVF
-371 GEKVLQNQS
+371 GSKTLQEKS
-380 CFIAHGTGT
+380 CFLAHGTGT
-389 PLNRITESHIMSTFA
+389 PLNRITESHIISTFA
-404 KEFQVGNM
+404 KEFGIQNL

-423 TMGTAGMDQIWSAL
+423 TMGTAGMDQIWCGL
-437 GALDSQKLSG
+437 GALESQKLTG

-454 ADDVFTENLDYF
+454 ADDVFKENLDFF
-466 LEDREFQDK
+466 LENKEFNSQ
-475 KDIVFLNS
+475 KDIAFLNS

-491 TSALISKD
+491 TSALISSN
-499 LTLDLINKRYNS
+499 LTEELLQRRFTEKELKAWKKKREATLKLREKNFELAVNS
-511 SELSKWQGLQ
+511 D
-521 EKTLESRAQNKLAAI
+521 
-536 NNEIEPIY
+536 IEPIY

-555 LDISRTNIKTSTGFD
+555 LEISKKNIKTKTGFN
-570 YELSSDLRDEDYS
+570 YALNSDLTKSDF
-583 V
+583 

>member
-1 MQWRKTVVSNKPIP
+1 MAKPIP
-15 CLVGFGGI
+15 CLVGFGGL
-23 TPAGRASHNL
+23 TPAGRGSHNL
-33 SYSRMTYDFQSE
+33 SYSRMIYDLESDQNKF
-45 QEKINY
+45 NY
-51 LKSVLSLC
+51 LKSVLTLC
-59 GLIDETLDS
+59 GLIDETTEAT
-68 SEINQFVKSKE
+68 EIEQLILSKE
-79 EEVLNNTLMRQ
+79 NEVLENTLMRK
-90 LDYKFFRETFWTY
+90 LDYEFFRNTFWSY
-103 DYEMPANACAQLPF
+103 DYEMPANACGQLPF
-117 QLDPVKHYASRQH
+117 RLDPVTHYASRQH
-130 PKALGMSILGIADA
+130 PKALGMSIVGFTDA
-144 ISDTGLD
+144 MSDAGFD
-151 LKKKIDTYGRDKVGC
+151 LRKEIDTYGRDKVGC

-175 DRHSGDGLFASHPLG
+175 DRYSGDGLFASYPMG
-190 QRATSKHISF
+190 KRASSKHISF

-278 MKNLQALLGEGED
+278 MTNLQQLLGEGDD
-291 LNYKNFCRP
+291 LDYTKFCRP

-324 LETGANIRGAFLNVN
+324 LEVGANIRGCFLNVN

-365 DIEKVF
+365 DIETVF
-371 GEKVLQNQS
+371 GSKTLQEKS
-380 CFIAHGTGT
+380 CFLAHGTGT
-389 PLNRITESHIMSTFA
+389 PLNRITESHIVSTFA
-404 KEFQVGNM
+404 KEFGIENL

-423 TMGTAGMDQIWSAL
+423 TMGTAGMDQIWCGL
-437 GALDSQKLSG
+437 GALESQKLTG

-454 ADDVFTENLDYF
+454 ADDVFKDNLDFF
-466 LEDREFQDK
+466 LENKEFNSQ
-475 KDIVFLNS
+475 KDIAFLNS

-491 TSALISKD
+491 TSALISSN
-499 LTLDLINKRYNS
+499 LTEELLQRRFTDKELKAWKKKREATLKLREKNFELAVNS
-511 SELSKWQGLQ
+511 D
-521 EKTLESRAQNKLAAI
+521 
-536 NNEIEPIY
+536 IEPIY

-555 LDISRTNIKTSTGFD
+555 LGLI
-570 YELSSDLRDEDYS
+570 L
-583 V
+583 

>member
-1 MQWRKTVVSNKPIP
+1 MAKPIP
-15 CLVGFGGI
+15 CLVGFGGL
-23 TPAGRASHNL
+23 TPAGRGSHNL
-33 SYSRMTYDFQSE
+33 SYSRMIYDLESE
-45 QEKINY
+45 QNKFNY
-51 LKSVLSLC
+51 LKSVLTLC
-59 GLIDETLDS
+59 GLIDETTEAP
-68 SEINQFVKSKE
+68 EIEQLILSKE
-79 EEVLNNTLMRQ
+79 NEVLENTLMRK
-90 LDYKFFRETFWTY
+90 LDYEFFRNTFWSY
-103 DYEMPANACAQLPF
+103 DYEMPANACGQLPYR
-117 QLDPVKHYASRQH
+117 LDPVTHYASRQH
-130 PKALGMSILGIADA
+130 PKALGMSIVGFTDA
-144 ISDTGLD
+144 MSDAGFD
-151 LKKKIDTYGRDKVGC
+151 LRKEIDTYGRDKVGC

-175 DRHSGDGLFASHPLG
+175 DRYSGDGLFASYPMG
-190 QRATSKHISF
+190 KRASSKHISF

-278 MKNLQALLGEGED
+278 MTNLQQLLGEGDD
-291 LNYKNFCRP
+291 LDYTKFCRP

-324 LETGANIRGAFLNVN
+324 LEVGANIRGCFLNVN

-365 DIEKVF
+365 DIETVF
-371 GEKVLQNQS
+371 GSKTLQEKS
-380 CFIAHGTGT
+380 CFLAHGTGT
-389 PLNRITESHIMSTFA
+389 PLNRITESHIISTFA
-404 KEFQVGNM
+404 KEFGIENL

-423 TMGTAGMDQIWSAL
+423 TMGTAGMDQIWCGL
-437 GALDSQKLSG
+437 GALESQKLTG

-454 ADDVFTENLDYF
+454 ADDVFKDNLDFF
-466 LEDREFQDK
+466 LDNKEFGSQ
-475 KDIVFLNS
+475 KDIAFLNS

-491 TSALISKD
+491 TSALISSS
-499 LTLDLINKRYNS
+499 LTEELLQRRFTEKELKAWKKKREATLKLREKNFELAVNS
-511 SELSKWQGLQ
+511 D
-521 EKTLESRAQNKLAAI
+521 
-536 NNEIEPIY
+536 IEPIY

-555 LDISRTNIKTSTGFD
+555 LEISKKNIKTKTGFN
-570 YELSSDLRDEDYS
+570 YPLNSDLTKSDF
-583 V
+583 

>member
-1 MQWRKTVVSNKPIP
+1 MAKPIP
-15 CLVGFGGI
+15 CLVGFGGL
-23 TPAGRASHNL
+23 TPAGRGSHNL
-33 SYSRMTYDFQSE
+33 SYSRMIYDLESE
-45 QEKINY
+45 QNKFNY
-51 LKSVLSLC
+51 LKSVLTLC
-59 GLIDETLDS
+59 GLIDETTEAP
-68 SEINQFVKSKE
+68 EIEQLILSKE
-79 EEVLNNTLMRQ
+79 NEVLENTLMRK
-90 LDYKFFRETFWTY
+90 LDYEFFRNTFWSY
-103 DYEMPANACAQLPF
+103 DYEMPANACGQLPYR
-117 QLDPVKHYASRQH
+117 LDPVTHYASRQH
-130 PKALGMSILGIADA
+130 PKALGMSIVGFTDA
-144 ISDTGLD
+144 MSDAGFD
-151 LKKKIDTYGRDKVGC
+151 LRKEIDTYGRDKVGC

-175 DRHSGDGLFASHPLG
+175 DRYSGDGLFASYPMG
-190 QRATSKHISF
+190 KRASSKHISF

-278 MKNLQALLGEGED
+278 MTNLQQLLGEGDD
-291 LNYKNFCRP
+291 LDYTKFCRP

-324 LETGANIRGAFLNVN
+324 LEVGANIRGCFLNVN

-365 DIEKVF
+365 DIETVF
-371 GEKVLQNQS
+371 GAKTLQEKS
-380 CFIAHGTGT
+380 CFLAHGTGT
-389 PLNRITESHIMSTFA
+389 PLNRITESHIVSTFA
-404 KEFQVGNM
+404 KEFGIENL

-423 TMGTAGMDQIWSAL
+423 TMGTAGMDQIWCGL
-437 GALDSQKLSG
+437 GALESQKLTG

-454 ADDVFTENLDYF
+454 ADDVFKENLDFF
-466 LEDREFQDK
+466 LENKEFNSQ
-475 KDIVFLNS
+475 KDIAFLNS

-491 TSALISKD
+491 TSALISSN
-499 LTLDLINKRYNS
+499 LTEELLQRRFTEKELKAWKKKREATLKLREKNFELAVNS
-511 SELSKWQGLQ
+511 D
-521 EKTLESRAQNKLAAI
+521 
-536 NNEIEPIY
+536 IEPIY

-555 LDISRTNIKTSTGFD
+555 LEISKKNIKTKTGFN
-570 YELSSDLRDEDYS
+570 YALNSDLTKSDF
-583 V
+583 

>member
-1 MQWRKTVVSNKPIP
+1 MNNKPIP

-33 SYSRMTYDFQSE
+33 SYSRMIYGMESE
-45 QEKINY
+45 ENKLNY

-59 GLIDETLDS
+59 GLIDETIETVD
-68 SEINQFVKSKE
+68 INQFIKDKE
-79 EEVLNNTLMRQ
+79 QEVLENTLMRK
-90 LDYKFFRETFWTY
+90 LDYDFFRETFWTY
-103 DYEMPANACAQLPF
+103 DYEMPANACGQLPF

-151 LKKKIDTYGRDKVGC
+151 LKNKIDQYGRDKVGC

-175 DRHSGDGLFASHPLG
+175 DRYSGDGLFASYPLG

-269 MGAMATDER
+269 MGAMATDQR
-278 MKNLQALLGEGED
+278 MKDLQALLGEGEE

-324 LETGANIRGAFLNVN
+324 LETGANIRGSFLNVN

-371 GEKVLQNQS
+371 GDEVLKNQS
-380 CFIAHGTGT
+380 SFIAHGTGT

-404 KEFQVGNM
+404 KEFKVKDM

-437 GALDSQKLSG
+437 GALESQKLTG

-454 ADDVFTENLDYF
+454 ADDVFTENLNYF
-466 LEDREFQDK
+466 LEDGEFDTK

-491 TSALISKD
+491 TSALISQD
-499 LTLDLINKRYNS
+499 LTMELLNKRFSNS
-511 SELSKWQGLQ
+511 EITKWKKSQ
-521 EKTLESRAQNKLAAI
+521 EKTLETRAVNREMAI

-555 LDISRTNIKTSTGFD
+555 LSISRTNIKTSTGFD
-570 YELSSDLRDEDYS
+570 YKLESDLGDEDFS
-583 V
+583 S

>member
-1 MQWRKTVVSNKPIP
+1 MAKPIP
-15 CLVGFGGI
+15 CLVGFGGL
-23 TPAGRASHNL
+23 TPAGRGSHNL
-33 SYSRMTYDFQSE
+33 SYSRMIYDLESDQNKF
-45 QEKINY
+45 NY
-51 LKSVLSLC
+51 LKSVLTLC
-59 GLIDETLDS
+59 GLIDETTEAP
-68 SEINQFVKSKE
+68 EIEQLILSKE
-79 EEVLNNTLMRQ
+79 NEVLENTLMRK
-90 LDYKFFRETFWTY
+90 LDYEFFRNTFWSY
-103 DYEMPANACAQLPF
+103 DYEMPANACGQLPF
-117 QLDPVKHYASRQH
+117 RLDPVTHYASRQH
-130 PKALGMSILGIADA
+130 PKALGMSIVGFTDA
-144 ISDTGLD
+144 MSDAGFD
-151 LKKKIDTYGRDKVGC
+151 LRKEIDTYGRDKVGC

-175 DRHSGDGLFASHPLG
+175 DRYSGDGLFASYPMG
-190 QRATSKHISF
+190 KRASSKHISF

-278 MKNLQALLGEGED
+278 MTNLQQLLGEGDD
-291 LNYKNFCRP
+291 LDYTKFCRP

-324 LETGANIRGAFLNVN
+324 LEVGANIRGCFLNVN

-365 DIEKVF
+365 DIETVF
-371 GEKVLQNQS
+371 GSKTLQEKS
-380 CFIAHGTGT
+380 CFLAHGTGT
-389 PLNRITESHIMSTFA
+389 PLNRITESHIISTFA
-404 KEFQVGNM
+404 KEFGIQNL

-423 TMGTAGMDQIWSAL
+423 TMGTAGMDQIWCGL
-437 GALDSQKLSG
+437 GALESQKLTG

-454 ADDVFTENLDYF
+454 ADDVFKDNLDFF
-466 LEDREFQDK
+466 LDNKEFSSQ
-475 KDIVFLNS
+475 KDIAFLNS

-491 TSALISKD
+491 TSALISSS
-499 LTLDLINKRYNS
+499 LTEELLQRRFTEKELKAWKKKREATLKLREKNFELAVNS
-511 SELSKWQGLQ
+511 D
-521 EKTLESRAQNKLAAI
+521 
-536 NNEIEPIY
+536 IEPIY

-555 LDISRTNIKTSTGFD
+555 LEISKKNIKTKTGFN
-570 YELSSDLRDEDYS
+570 YALNSDLTKSDF
-583 V
+583 

>member
-1 MQWRKTVVSNKPIP
+1 MAKPIP
-15 CLVGFGGI
+15 CLVGFGGL
-23 TPAGRASHNL
+23 TPAGRGSHNL
-33 SYSRMTYDFQSE
+33 SYSRMIYDLESE
-45 QEKINY
+45 QNKFNY
-51 LKSVLSLC
+51 LKSVLTLC
-59 GLIDETLDS
+59 GLIDETTEAP
-68 SEINQFVKSKE
+68 EIEQLILSKE
-79 EEVLNNTLMRQ
+79 NEVLENTLMRK
-90 LDYKFFRETFWTY
+90 LDYEFFRNTFWSY
-103 DYEMPANACAQLPF
+103 DYEMPANACGQLPYR
-117 QLDPVKHYASRQH
+117 LDPVTHYASRQH
-130 PKALGMSILGIADA
+130 PKALGMSIVGFTDA
-144 ISDTGLD
+144 MSDAGFD
-151 LKKKIDTYGRDKVGC
+151 LRKEIDTYGRDKVGC

-175 DRHSGDGLFASHPLG
+175 DRYSGDGLFASYPMG
-190 QRATSKHISF
+190 KRASSKHISF

-278 MKNLQALLGEGED
+278 MTNLQQLLGEGDD
-291 LNYKNFCRP
+291 LDYTKFCRP

-324 LETGANIRGAFLNVN
+324 LEVGANIRGCFLNVN

-365 DIEKVF
+365 DIETVF
-371 GEKVLQNQS
+371 GSKTLQEKS
-380 CFIAHGTGT
+380 CFLAHGTGT
-389 PLNRITESHIMSTFA
+389 PLNRITESHIISTFA
-404 KEFQVGNM
+404 KEFGIQNL

-423 TMGTAGMDQIWSAL
+423 TMGTAGMDQIWCGL
-437 GALDSQKLSG
+437 GALESQKLTG

-454 ADDVFTENLDYF
+454 ADDVFKDNLDFF
-466 LEDREFQDK
+466 LDNKEFGSQ
-475 KDIVFLNS
+475 KDIAFLNS

-491 TSALISKD
+491 TSALISSS
-499 LTLDLINKRYNS
+499 LTEELLQRRFTEKELKAWKKKREATLKLREKNFELAVNS
-511 SELSKWQGLQ
+511 D
-521 EKTLESRAQNKLAAI
+521 
-536 NNEIEPIY
+536 IEPIY

-555 LDISRTNIKTSTGFD
+555 LEISKKNIKTKTGFN
-570 YELSSDLRDEDYS
+570 YALNSDLTKSDF
-583 V
+583 

>member
-1 MQWRKTVVSNKPIP
+1 MAKPIP
-15 CLVGFGGI
+15 CLIGFGGL
-23 TPAGRASHNL
+23 TPAGRGSHNL
-33 SYSRMTYDFQSE
+33 SYSRMIYDLESDQNKF
-45 QEKINY
+45 NY
-51 LKSVLSLC
+51 LKSVLTLC
-59 GLIDETLDS
+59 GLIDETTEAP
-68 SEINQFVKSKE
+68 EIEQLIQSKE
-79 EEVLNNTLMRQ
+79 NEVLENTLMRK
-90 LDYKFFRETFWTY
+90 LDYEFFRNTFWSY
-103 DYEMPANACAQLPF
+103 DYEMPANACGQLPF
-117 QLDPVKHYASRQH
+117 RLDPVTHYASRQH
-130 PKALGMSILGIADA
+130 PKALGMSIVGFTDA
-144 ISDTGLD
+144 MSDAGLD
-151 LKKKIDTYGRDKVGC
+151 LRKEIDTYGRDKVGC

-175 DRHSGDGLFASHPLG
+175 DRYSGDGLFASYPMG
-190 QRATSKHISF
+190 KRASSKHISF

-278 MKNLQALLGEGED
+278 MTNLQQLLGEGED
-291 LNYKNFCRP
+291 LDYTKFCRP

-324 LETGANIRGAFLNVN
+324 LEVGANIRGCFLNVN

-365 DIEKVF
+365 DIETVF
-371 GEKVLQNQS
+371 GAKTLQEKS
-380 CFIAHGTGT
+380 CFLAHGTGT
-389 PLNRITESHIMSTFA
+389 PLNRITESHIVSTFA
-404 KEFQVGNM
+404 KEFGIENL

-423 TMGTAGMDQIWSAL
+423 TMGTAGMDQIWCGL
-437 GALDSQKLSG
+437 GALESQKLTG

-454 ADDVFTENLDYF
+454 ADDVFKENLDFF
-466 LEDREFQDK
+466 LENKEFNSQ
-475 KDIVFLNS
+475 KDIAFLNS

-491 TSALISKD
+491 TSALISSN
-499 LTLDLINKRYNS
+499 LTEELLQRRFTEKELKAWKKKREATLQLREKNFELAVNS
-511 SELSKWQGLQ
+511 D
-521 EKTLESRAQNKLAAI
+521 
-536 NNEIEPIY
+536 IEPIY

-555 LDISRTNIKTSTGFD
+555 LEISKKSIKTKTGFD
-570 YELSSDLRDEDYS
+570 YALNSDLTKSDF
-583 V
+583 

>member
-1 MQWRKTVVSNKPIP
+1 MAKPIP
-15 CLVGFGGI
+15 CLVGFGGL
-23 TPAGRASHNL
+23 TPAGRGSHNL
-33 SYSRMTYDFQSE
+33 SYSRMIYDLESE
-45 QEKINY
+45 QNKFNY
-51 LKSVLSLC
+51 LKSVLTLC
-59 GLIDETLDS
+59 GLIDETTEAP
-68 SEINQFVKSKE
+68 EIEQLILSKE
-79 EEVLNNTLMRQ
+79 NEVLENTLMRK
-90 LDYKFFRETFWTY
+90 LDYEFFRNTFWSY
-103 DYEMPANACAQLPF
+103 DYEMPANACGQLPYR
-117 QLDPVKHYASRQH
+117 LDPVTHYASRQH
-130 PKALGMSILGIADA
+130 PKALGMSIVGFTDA
-144 ISDTGLD
+144 MSDAGLD
-151 LKKKIDTYGRDKVGC
+151 LRKEIDTYGRDKVGC

-175 DRHSGDGLFASHPLG
+175 DRYSGDGLFASYPMG
-190 QRATSKHISF
+190 KRASSKHISF

-278 MKNLQALLGEGED
+278 MTNLQQLLGEGDD
-291 LNYKNFCRP
+291 LDYTKFCRP

-324 LETGANIRGAFLNVN
+324 LEVGANIRGCFLNVN

-365 DIEKVF
+365 DIETVF
-371 GEKVLQNQS
+371 GSKTLQEKS
-380 CFIAHGTGT
+380 CFLAHGTGT
-389 PLNRITESHIMSTFA
+389 PLNRITESHIISTFA
-404 KEFQVGNM
+404 KEFGIQNL

-423 TMGTAGMDQIWSAL
+423 TMGTAGMDQIWCGL
-437 GALDSQKLSG
+437 GALESQKLTG

-454 ADDVFTENLDYF
+454 ADDVFKDNLDFF
-466 LEDREFQDK
+466 LDNKEFSSQ
-475 KDIVFLNS
+475 KDIAFLNS

-491 TSALISKD
+491 TSALISSS
-499 LTLDLINKRYNS
+499 LTEELLQRRFTEKELKVWKKKREATLKLREKNFELAVNS
-511 SELSKWQGLQ
+511 D
-521 EKTLESRAQNKLAAI
+521 
-536 NNEIEPIY
+536 IEPIY

-555 LDISRTNIKTSTGFD
+555 LEISKKNIKTKTGFN
-570 YELSSDLRDEDYS
+570 YALNSDLTKSDF
-583 V
+583 